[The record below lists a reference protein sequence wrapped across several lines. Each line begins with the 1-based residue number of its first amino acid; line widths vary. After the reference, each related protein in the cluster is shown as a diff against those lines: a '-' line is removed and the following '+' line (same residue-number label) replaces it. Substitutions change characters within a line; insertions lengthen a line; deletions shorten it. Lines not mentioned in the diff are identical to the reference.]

1 MEKENINEVLAI
13 LTSMLINYLKQEGGT
28 DAK

>member
-13 LTSMLINYLKQEGGT
+13 LTSMLIDYLNQEGGT
-28 DAK
+28 DA